1 MLYLAIDQHS
11 KQLTVNLRD
20 ESGTVL
26 LRRQV
31 STRRN
36 APEEFL
42 RDVQRRSNSEGGYL
56 AIVEV
61 CGFNDWLLEL
71 LPRCGCRQIVLVQPD
86 KRGKKKT
93 DRRDANQLGELLWV
107 NRQRLATGERVQG
120 LRRVRI
126 ATAQERADRRLTQMR
141 RDVGCQLTRVINGV
155 HAVLRRHNLQQH
167 CPTKGIQSQK
177 AWRWL
182 KELALAELERL
193 EMDQYLARWQLL
205 AAQCE
210 ELERRIR
217 DRAKAC
223 EEAVVIGSIPGAGAY
238 TALGLASRVGPVER
252 FARPRS
258 LANYWG
264 LTPRCRNSG
273 ESTQRLGSITKE
285 GSAMARFL
293 LGQLV
298 MHVLRKDGGMRQWY
312 QRIKK
317 RRGSKIAR
325 VAVMRRL
332 ATIIWHMLRKN
343 EGYVSAAHP
352 RRNGGDT
359 RTRKSRRRR
368 SGFVAPDY
376 GFLFSADE

>member
-31 STRRN
+31 STRGN
-36 APEEFL
+36 SPEEFL
-42 RDVQRRSNSEGGYL
+42 RDVQRRSDSDGGYL

-71 LPRCGCRQIVLVQPD
+71 LPRCGCGQIVLVQPD

-107 NRQRLATGERVQG
+107 NRQRLAAGERVQG

-126 ATAQERADRRLTQMR
+126 TTAQERADRRLTQLR

-155 HAVLRRHNLQQH
+155 QAILRRHNVQQH

-182 KELALAELERL
+182 EQLALPELERL
-193 EMDQYLARWQLL
+193 EMDQHLARWQLL
-205 AAQCE
+205 EAQRE
-210 ELERRIR
+210 ELDRRIQE
-217 DRAKAC
+217 RANGC
-223 EEAVVIGSIPGAGAY
+223 EQAVLIRSIPGVGAY

-332 ATIIWHMLRKN
+332 ATIIWHMLRKK
-343 EGYVSAAHP
+343 EGYVY
-352 RRNGGDT
+352 GGPP
-359 RTRKSRRRR
+359 KKKRRRHA
-368 SGFVAPDY
+368 GAEVAAP
-376 GFLFSADE
+376 A